1 MHVLPSFGNSAG
13 EIERD
18 GFAIDHRIYM
28 AFDGYT
34 RVSMVKSLGAFLMSL
49 ADILAAGKPDWIILA
64 GDRGEQ
70 LCGAVAGAFCHV
82 PVAHI
87 QAGELSGNID
97 GMTRHA
103 IGKYAHLHFAS
114 NHDAESRLLK
124 LGEEP
129 FRVHNVGAP

>member
-1 MHVLPSFGNSAG
+1 
-13 EIERD
+13 E
-18 GFAIDHRIYM
+18 
-28 AFDGYT
+28 
-34 RVSMVKSLGAFLMSL
+34 
-49 ADILAAGKPDWIILA
+49 KPDWILLA

-70 LCGAVAGAFCHV
+70 LIGAMVGGYTYT

-103 IGKYAHLHFAS
+103 IGKYDHVHFAS
-114 NHDAESRLLK
+114 NADAAQRLLN

-129 FRVHNVGAP
+129 FRVHNVGAPQLDEMVQSQFTPLKDIEDNLCINL